1 MPGEKYMDSIK
12 NNFRVYSS
20 DEYSGEKKGRNF
32 LKTILNHKKFPLTK
46 LDNTLSSET
55 SKILENSYRAL
66 NIAFIDDWT
75 KFAMSHDINLLK
87 IIDAIKK
94 RSTHS
99 NLMLP
104 GLGVGG
110 YCLTK
115 DPLFIH
121 FSNKK
126 IFKNEKLK
134 FNLNRISVQINKK
147 MPNFVVELLKKNMK
161 KINKKKFLLLGAA
174 YKNNISDTRNSPSE
188 NIYNFLKK
196 KKARVSFF
204 DPFVKNWSE
213 TNLKS
218 ETLKHIKK
226 TSYDCII
233 FLTNHSFFKKNFL
246 LKLKL
251 DKKTLILDTNLC
263 LPKLMLKKIKHLKN
277 VKFIRIGGLS

>member
-1 MPGEKYMDSIK
+1 
-12 NNFRVYSS
+12 
-20 DEYSGEKKGRNF
+20 
-32 LKTILNHKKFPLTK
+32 
-46 LDNTLSSET
+46 
-55 SKILENSYRAL
+55 
-66 NIAFIDDWT
+66 
-75 KFAMSHDINLLK
+75 MSHDINLLK

-161 KINKKKFLLLGAA
+161 KINKKKFLLL
-174 YKNNISDTRNSPSE
+174 KLHTKIISLTQE
-188 NIYNFLKK
+188 IHHLKIFIIFEK

-218 ETLKHIKK
+218 ETLNHIKK

-233 FLTNHSFFKKNFL
+233 FLTNHSFQ
-246 LKLKL
+246 
-251 DKKTLILDTNLC
+251 
-263 LPKLMLKKIKHLKN
+263 
-277 VKFIRIGGLS
+277 RIFY